1 MFLALYLDEGWSRNK
16 DGDAAKRSQHSV
28 DGLEGSISSNPT

>member
-16 DGDAAKRSQHSV
+16 DGDAAKRRDRKSV
-28 DGLEGSISSNPT
+28 V